1 MAACVAGALSAQVAT
16 GEAGG
21 AGGKPGSSF
30 YTDAPLFSTRPDEA
44 KSEFTL
50 ERFGPVGLGI
60 SLHQPA
66 FVMKIKNVEK
76 GSPAEATGKLKSGQI
91 IETVNGQKLKEIDPR
106 IQLGNIITQAE
117 ATDGKVTLM
126 VKDTPEAVAQEVVV
140 QIPVLGAYSK
150 TWPLNC
156 PKSDKIV
163 RGMAD
168 WLAAKGDHYGAMVID
183 QGLLFLLS
191 TGEEK
196 DLNVARGWIKEIVAK
211 YKDADISTMYP
222 WSIGYGAPAL
232 CEYYLRTGDETV
244 LPIIDKVSAHATRT
258 MYNSGWN
265 QKTSANIEYGHMNAA
280 GVHCLKFLLLARE
293 CGAKVDEYT
302 LQEALKHMY
311 RFAGH
316 NNVPYGD
323 HLPENGFIDNGKV
336 GGLAFAMAAAASL
349 TPEGE
354 KSVYAKA
361 RDISAIKS
369 FYSTSWML
377 HGHTGGGIGEIW
389 RSSAMGLVHDQQPV
403 KYREFMDNRIW
414 HYELSRRYDGSF
426 AILGGGDGYATPD
439 WGVGF
444 AMTYTVPRKTLRMT
458 GAPLTKFC
466 KSYKLPER
474 PWGTQA
480 DEAFIS
486 LTPAPNRNGKTQDV
500 GTEKL
505 ATDSAVPIL
514 RRMKVPPSAVFAGCI
529 KRNAT
534 WTNPVNEAEVSDE
547 VLLMYA
553 RHIDQGVREFAAQVI
568 AKKAADPLILELLKD
583 KDPRAR
589 HAGLLAINSPARL
602 NDEVTALLLGMI
614 NDPEESLWVVRSAL
628 AALSMASK
636 EVLSPQVD
644 RLCFWLQ
651 HDEWW
656 LQTAALTALS
666 NLVADEQQ
674 ARKILPLV
682 GKIMSTTQILPLQ
695 QALAGVMAKLQQA
708 TPEMQAYG
716 VKILSQAYTAYPA
729 VTKAPGGMDITGA
742 QGVLLNITSGALT
755 GFPNGY
761 DALYALAKE
770 RLPNQ
775 ALPHK
780 EIFLN
785 ADPEKLGP
793 KVKEAMTP
801 IIRDNLIYEYIGKNR
816 YSLLAEAA
824 ASGPCRNFLERRC
837 DVRGGSHKGLVELYN
852 KIGVHDYDWH
862 TFGPNLKDATWD
874 YHTFDPPEKMAFDV
888 SSWRYRPVTYPQ
900 GMENWF
906 ASDFDAGKAGWKKG
920 QGPFGQLDGK
930 LLTDLTPRRNPHLR
944 DTGPM
949 RTLWEREVLLL
960 RGTFQFPPRKPGHLY
975 RLRLEDGH
983 NPGSG
988 GGFKLY
994 LNGKPM
1000 AEMKTG
1006 NGQFGGGM
1014 KHGVMIAGEVAAE
1027 FEKGPVTIAVTAF
1040 LRYGERAVLTMPPVP
1055 LGVMAIWVEEMKL
1068 PPFDDEAMRKSATVI
1083 PMTCAAWQ
1091 ALQNLQDA
1099 ERDPEAGKF
1108 KWDGASAPNKAVMGV
1123 WTTVAVVPT
1132 VEAFDPAKPVDANR
1146 APFKGIAFKDG
1157 GATESKTLIW
1167 SGDILMDL
1175 SRYEALKMVPKKI
1188 GETDY
1193 LFIEIGGFDA
1203 KAGKDWK
1210 SPLCVLKRQEAKK

>member
-1 MAACVAGALSAQVAT
+1 MAACVAGALGAQVAT
-16 GEAGG
+16 GEASG

-44 KSEFTL
+44 KSEFTI

-76 GSPAEATGKLKSGQI
+76 GSPAEATGKFKPGQI
-91 IETVNGQKLKEIDPR
+91 IETINGQKLKDIDPR
-106 IQLGNIITQAE
+106 IQLGNVITQAE
-117 ATDGKVTLM
+117 ATDGKVTLL
-126 VKDTPEAVAQEVVV
+126 VKDAPAAAAQEVVV

-156 PKSDKIV
+156 PKSAKIV
-163 RGMAD
+163 RNMAD
-168 WLAAKGDHYGAMVID
+168 WIAAQGDRTGPMGIG
-183 QGLLFLLS
+183 QELLFLLS

-196 DLNVARGWIKEIVAK
+196 DLEVARGWVKNIVAK

-222 WSIGYGAPAL
+222 WMIGYNAPAL
-232 CEYYLRTGDETV
+232 CEYYLRTGDASV
-244 LPIIDKVSAHATRT
+244 IPVIDKISGHATRT

-302 LQEALKHMY
+302 LQESLKHMY
-311 RFAGH
+311 RYAGH

-323 HLPENGFIDNGKV
+323 HLPEGGFVDNGKV
-336 GGLAFAMAAAASL
+336 GGLAFAMAAAAAL
-349 TPEGE
+349 TPDGE

-369 FYSTSWML
+369 FYSTSYML

-389 RSSAMGLVHDQQPV
+389 RSSAMGLVQERQPA
-403 KYREFMDNRIW
+403 KYREFMDNRMW
-414 HYELSRRYDGSF
+414 HYDLSRRFDGTF
-426 AILGGGDGYATPD
+426 AILGGGDGYATPE

-458 GAPLTKFC
+458 GAAPTKFS
-466 KSYKLPER
+466 KLYKLPAR
-474 PWGTQA
+474 PWGTRA
-480 DEAFIS
+480 DEDFLS
-486 LTPAPNRNGKTQDV
+486 VTPAPGRNGKTQDV
-500 GTEKL
+500 DAEKL
-505 ATDSAVPIL
+505 ATDASMAVHRKLSDPN
-514 RRMKVPPSAVFAGCI
+514 V
-529 KRNAT
+529 T
-534 WTNPVNEAEVSDE
+534 DE
-547 VLLMYA
+547 VLMMYA
-553 RHIDQGVREFAAQVI
+553 HHFDNGIREGAAGAI
-568 AKKAADPLILELLKD
+568 YTLKRDPLIVELLKD

-589 HAGLLAINSPARL
+589 YAGAVAINCFAPNKKKADESARMTG
-602 NDEVTALLLGMI
+602 EMVELLIGMI
-614 NDPEESLWVVRSAL
+614 NDPEESLWTSRSAL
-628 AALSMASK
+628 TALGMAK
-636 EVLSPQVD
+636 PEVLVPQVD
-644 RLCFWLQ
+644 RLCTWLQ

-656 LQTAALTALS
+656 MQTAALTALA
-666 NLVADEQQ
+666 NLAVDEKYYQ
-674 ARKILPLV
+674 KILPLV
-682 GKIMSTTQILPLQ
+682 GKIMSANRILPLQ
-695 QALAGVMAKLQQA
+695 QALAGMISKLQQA
-708 TPEMQAYG
+708 SPEMQAYG
-716 VKILSQAYTAYPA
+716 VKILSQAYTDYPA

-755 GFPNGY
+755 GFPDGY
-761 DALYALAKE
+761 DALYALAKK

-775 ALPHK
+775 VLPHK

-785 ADPEKLGP
+785 AAPEKLGP

-801 IIRDNLIYEYIGKNR
+801 IIRDTLIYEYIGKNYYR
-816 YSLLAEAA
+816 LVAESAGP
-824 ASGPCRNFLERRC
+824 GPCPNFIARSTS
-837 DVRGGSHKGLVELYN
+837 VAGGSFRGLVDLYN

-906 ASDFDAGKAGWKKG
+906 AVDFDAAKAGWKKG
-920 QGPFGQLDGK
+920 QGPFGQLQGK
-930 LLTDLTPRRNPHLR
+930 LLTDMTPRRNPDLR

-949 RTLWEREVLLL
+949 RTLWDKEVLLL
-960 RGTFQFPPRKPGHLY
+960 RGTFQFPARKPGHYY

-1006 NGQFGGGM
+1006 NGQFGGGT
-1014 KHGVMIAGEVAAE
+1014 KHGVMINGEVAAE
-1027 FEKGPVTIAVTAF
+1027 FDKGPVTIAVTAF

-1167 SGDILMDL
+1167 SGDSLMDL

-1203 KAGKDWK
+1203 KAGKEWK